1 MRRSR
6 IMHRATFEE
15 RLAEEARRLKAQAKK
30 MAADRER
37 EELSRMKRLR
47 YQRRTLRIGLMIA
60 LAISIVVGMVGYYG
74 VLVWRFFFD

>member
-37 EELSRMKRLR
+37 EELLRVKRLR
-47 YQRRTLRIGLMIA
+47 YLRPTLGIGLMIA
-60 LAISIVVGMVGYYG
+60 LAIIIVAGLVGYYG

>member
-15 RLAEEARRLKAQAKK
+15 RLSGEARRLKAQAKK

-60 LAISIVVGMVGYYG
+60 LAIIIVVGMVGYYG